1 CARVSFHGN
10 YYFLRF
16 DVW

>member
-1 CARVSFHGN
+1 CARVDYSGN

>member
-1 CARVSFHGN
+1 CARISYHGN

>member
-1 CARVSFHGN
+1 CARISFHGN

>member
-1 CARVSFHGN
+1 CARLSYTGN

>member
-1 CARVSFHGN
+1 CARNSYSGN

>member
-1 CARVSFHGN
+1 CARISYFGN

>member
-1 CARVSFHGN
+1 CARNSYHGN